1 MRLNENNSDT
11 DYANKMKYALYLKLN
26 ENNADAN
33 DANKKKCVLCVILFL
48 CVYFINL
55 LHFIYFIRIGLNENN
70 EDDPSFYLILIRR
83 GK

>member
-11 DYANKMKYALYLKLN
+11 DYANKMKYALYL
-26 ENNADAN
+26 
-33 DANKKKCVLCVILFL
+33 ILFL